1 MEKKKSDPNLWTNS
15 KGQPVAHAKLIAH
28 IDALRKSKNV
38 EFKHVNSHQ
47 KEPTNKSS
55 FQHYVWYGNSQAD
68 ELAKRGSYSQR

>member
-55 FQHYVWYGNSQAD
+55 FEHYVWYGNNQAD
-68 ELAKRGSYSQR
+68 ELANRGSYSQR